1 MSAAPSESFEETTV
15 QGSGTVLVAEDGAE
29 LREVV
34 GESLGAFGYKSI
46 LAANAEEALRI
57 LEDPKRRVHTL
68 LTDVVMPGMSGVEL
82 AARAL
87 ELRPSLNVIFM
98 SGYAPDPRH
107 RALFARD
114 GAAFLQKP
122 FTPQELAVKLAA
134 LRE

>member
-1 MSAAPSESFEETTV
+1 
-15 QGSGTVLVAEDGAE
+15 
-29 LREVV
+29 
-34 GESLGAFGYKSI
+34 
-46 LAANAEEALRI
+46 
-57 LEDPKRRVHTL
+57 VHTL

-122 FTPQELAVKLAA
+122 FTPQELAIKLAA
-134 LRE
+134 VRD

>member
-1 MSAAPSESFEETTV
+1 MEEPTV
-15 QGSGTVLVAEDGAE
+15 QGSGTVLVAEDGGE
-29 LREVV
+29 LREII
-34 GESLGAFGYKSI
+34 GESLQAFGYKAI

-57 LEDPKRRVHTL
+57 LEDPKRKVHML

-82 AARAL
+82 ASRAL
-87 ELRPSLNVIFM
+87 ELRPSLEVVFM

-122 FTPQELAVKLAA
+122 FTPQALAVKLAA
-134 LRE
+134 SRD